1 MMVVIFKR
9 VTDKDMSSSPPLSLS
24 HSLSLHLYIH
34 ALALHKVG
42 EARIVNTLPKRT
54 AMLLAHYVAS
64 KCTDA

>member
-9 VTDKDMSSSPPLSLS
+9 VTDKDMSSSPPPL
-24 HSLSLHLYIH
+24 SLSLHLYIH

-54 AMLLAHYVAS
+54 AMLLAHYVGS